1 MPCST
6 VLPARNDNYV
16 SDLRLF
22 DEPLCWLFLNFS
34 RKVFI
39 GCDGPFESFER
50 KSTLWLLMSGW
61 LMVQCAISTNIGNKL
76 NPRSVKLY
84 IFLCE

>member
-1 MPCST
+1 MLCST
-6 VLPARNDNYV
+6 VLSARNDNYV
-16 SDLRLF
+16 SVLGLF

-39 GCDGPFESFER
+39 GCDGPFASFDR
-50 KSTLWLLMSGW
+50 KSTFWLLMSGW